1 MSKLFSLLL
10 VALLTGAHTA
20 GACTVC
26 RPKVQAAIHNQ
37 HYAANALLMLLPV
50 LLLIG
55 GGLLLYFSPSF
66 PSLYW
71 KPTLLRPAAPTVL
84 R

>member
-1 MSKLFSLLL
+1 MSKLLFSTL
-10 VALLTGAHTA
+10 VALVGLA
-20 GACTVC
+20 GNVQACAIC

-37 HYAANALLMLLPV
+37 HYAANALLMLLPI

-71 KPTLLRPAAPTVL
+71 KPTPLRPAAPTAL